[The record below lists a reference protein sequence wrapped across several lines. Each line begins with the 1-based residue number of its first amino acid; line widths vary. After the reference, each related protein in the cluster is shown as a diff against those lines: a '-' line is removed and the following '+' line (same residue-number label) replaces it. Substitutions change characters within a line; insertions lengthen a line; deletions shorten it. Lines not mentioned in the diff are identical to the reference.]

1 MYILVH
7 VTLFIKPWEGN
18 VLASCNEILIYL
30 ILIEGKEQFR
40 GSREETDWIQKE
52 TGREVRTERHLAQI
66 YHIPCAA
73 F

>member
-18 VLASCNEILIYL
+18 VLVSCNEILIYL

-52 TGREVRTERHLAQI
+52 TGREVRTEHHLAQI